1 MLRKLLFLL
10 TYPRNLKY
18 SMKDA
23 PNNIFI
29 IINFFKIIISNLFL
43 SFSFNWWLVF
53 LNPPLNPSG
62 SQPQTCLEQ
71 CSSCSESD
79 PWCRYT
85 IWVNPFWTPNW
96 VTIEPRLLEILG
108 QILYFEWLPS
118 MVLFLIPTRSLGCQ
132 GSTPCPCRRCRGWW
146 CWRFWERW
154 TSVKCWWRWIHS
166 GWLQCWTLWFWKC

>member
-1 MLRKLLFLL
+1 MLKTLVMMNLWTALMMLNSFRMTPMLNSLILKMLRKLLFLL

-96 VTIEPRLLEILG
+96 ATTIIRNNWDKSCILNDYLLWY
-108 QILYFEWLPS
+108 YF
-118 MVLFLIPTRSLGCQ
+118 
-132 GSTPCPCRRCRGWW
+132 
-146 CWRFWERW
+146 
-154 TSVKCWWRWIHS
+154 
-166 GWLQCWTLWFWKC
+166 